1 MIEQLQSLMKALEA
15 GSYNAAPGQL
25 AQGASLMVE
34 DLSPVMHNVTFDDS
48 HIKLQKMLPSKDV
61 KSQLHQFNRQL
72 DYGIFGGSA
81 QFEGGIGEEDT
92 SNYVRAVVPM
102 AYYSTTR
109 RVTVAANMIGAF
121 DGVKAEDRA
130 AADAAMKLAGDIEF
144 DSFRGQ
150 ADFSN
155 MGVFDGNPLAVAKLP
170 NMIGLDQ
177 QVRQSDGQLNTQ
189 DLMFAEFGSNQT
201 VVLSV
206 GGTLTQSV
214 IEDSSV
220 RSAMNMGAAD
230 RLVLDPIS
238 LSAYNKIAYAKERIM
253 LAGSAQEATGA
264 HLRTQWTSSAVVSL
278 EASRFLSGKTAPARP
293 RSGSPAAPSIA
304 VSDLGA
310 AGSLLQTGS
319 YAYYVTSA
327 SIRGE
332 SYPSLSASQAVTAG
346 DKVQIVITANSGGGS
361 SAQYFNV
368 YRSDLNGTAS
378 VAKFIG
384 KVAVNA
390 AGTGATFIDL
400 GNRQPGSVTGYLV
413 QANTMGFAQLAP
425 YSKLKLA
432 VSDLSLPEAHFRFLS
447 LAAYQPRKNVLLEN
461 ITGQLA
467 PNNPSIY

>member
-25 AQGASLMVE
+25 VQGAALMVE
-34 DLSPVMHNVTFDDS
+34 DLSPVMQNVTFDDS

-130 AADAAMKLAGDIEF
+130 ASDAAMKLSGDIEF
-144 DSFRGQ
+144 DLFRGQ

-155 MGVFDGNPLAVAKLP
+155 AGVFDGNPLAVAKVP

-177 QVRQSDGQLNTQ
+177 QVRQSDAQSNTQ
-189 DLMFAEFGSNQT
+189 DLMFAEYGSDQT
-201 VVLSV
+201 VVLSA
-206 GGTLTQSV
+206 GGTLTQSI
-214 IEDSSV
+214 IEDAAV

-238 LSAYNKIAYAKERIM
+238 LAAYNKIAHAKERIM

-264 HLRTQWTSSAVVSL
+264 HLRTQWTSSAIVSL
-278 EASRFLSGKTAPARP
+278 EASRFLSGKTRPARS
-293 RSGSPAAPSIA
+293 RAGSPAAPAIA
-304 VSDLGA
+304 TADAGA
-310 AGSLLQTGS
+310 AGSLLDAAS
-319 YAYYVTSA
+319 YAYYATAVNE
-327 SIRGE
+327 RGE
-332 SYPSLSASQAVTAG
+332 SAPGAASVQAVAAAG
-346 DKVQIVITANSGGGS
+346 NRVTVTITAVSN
-361 SAQYFNV
+361 AKYYNI
-368 YRSDLNGTAS
+368 YRSDAGGSAAS
-378 VAKFIG
+378 AKFIG
-384 KVAVNA
+384 RIAQG
-390 AGTGATFIDL
+390 AGNPVFSDL
-400 GNRQPGSVTGYLV
+400 GNRQPGSVTGFLL
-413 QANTMGFAQLAP
+413 QANTMGIAQLAP

-447 LAAYQPRKNVLLEN
+447 LAAYQPRKNVLVEN
-461 ITGQLA
+461 ITGQLQPGA
-467 PNNPSIY
+467 

>member
-25 AQGASLMVE
+25 AQGAALMVE
-34 DLSPVMHNVTFDDS
+34 DLSPVMQNVTFDDS

-109 RVTVAANMIGAF
+109 RVTVAANLIGAF

-144 DSFRGQ
+144 DLFRGQ
-150 ADFSN
+150 SDFSN
-155 MGVFDGNPLAVAKLP
+155 AGVFDGNPLAVAKVP
-170 NMIGLDQ
+170 NLIGVDQ
-177 QVRQSDGQLNTQ
+177 QVRQSDAQSNTQ
-189 DLMFAEFGSNQT
+189 DLMFAEYGSDQT
-201 VVLSV
+201 VVLSA
-206 GGTLTQSV
+206 GGTLTQSI

-238 LSAYNKIAYAKERIM
+238 LSAYNKIAHAKERIM

-264 HLRTQWTSSAVVSL
+264 HLRTQWTSSAIVSL
-278 EASRFLSGKTAPARP
+278 EASRFLSGKTRPARS
-293 RSGSPAAPSIA
+293 RAGSPAAPTFSF
-304 VSDLGA
+304 SDTGA
-310 AGSLLQTGS
+310 AGSLLAAAT
-319 YAYYVTSA
+319 YTYYVTAVSM
-327 SIRGE
+327 RGE
-332 SYPSLSASQAVTAG
+332 SVPSAAAAVTVTTAG
-346 DKVQIVITANSGGGS
+346 DKVSGAITAVAG
-361 SAQYFNV
+361 AQYYNV
-368 YRSDLNGTAS
+368 YRSDAGGSAAS
-378 VAKFIG
+378 AKFIG
-384 KVAVNA
+384 RIAQG
-390 AGTGATFIDL
+390 AGNPVFTDL
-400 GNRQPGSVTGYLV
+400 GNRQPGSVTGFLI
-413 QANTMGFAQLAP
+413 QGNTMGIAQLAP

-432 VSDLSLPEAHFRFLS
+432 VNDLSLPEAHFRFLS
-447 LAAYQPRKNVLLEN
+447 LAMYQPRKNVLIEN
-461 ITGQLA
+461 ITGQL
-467 PNNPSIY
+467 S

>member
-25 AQGASLMVE
+25 VQGAALMVE
-34 DLSPVMHNVTFDDS
+34 DLSPVMHNVTYDDS

-72 DYGIFGGSA
+72 DYGVFGGSA

-144 DSFRGQ
+144 DCFRGQ
-150 ADFSN
+150 SDFSN
-155 MGVFDGNPLAVAKLP
+155 AGVFDGNPLAVAKLP

-177 QVRQSDGQLNTQ
+177 QVRQSDGQQNTQ
-189 DLMFAEFGSNQT
+189 DLMFAEYGSDQT
-201 VVLSV
+201 VIISA
-206 GGTLTQSV
+206 GGTLTQSI
-214 IEDSSV
+214 IEDSAV

-238 LSAYNKIAYAKERIM
+238 LSAYNKIAHAKERIM

-278 EASRFLSGKTAPARP
+278 EASRFLSGKTRPARA
-293 RSGSPAAPSIA
+293 RSGSPAAPSCSVA
-304 VSDLGA
+304 DGGA
-310 AGSLLQTGS
+310 AGSLLQTGN
-319 YAYYVTSA
+319 YVYYVTSC

-332 SYPSLSASQAVTAG
+332 SMPSAAQTFAATAG
-346 DKVQIVITANSGGGS
+346 HKASLTITGAG
-361 SAQYFNV
+361 QYFNV
-368 YRSDLNGTAS
+368 YRSDLNGSAAT
-378 VAKFIG
+378 AKFIG
-384 KVAVNA
+384 KVAVNSAGSGA
-390 AGTGATFIDL
+390 AFADL
-400 GNRQPGSVTGYLV
+400 GNRQPGSVTGFLL
-413 QANTMGFAQLAP
+413 QANTMGLAQLAP

-447 LAAYQPRKNVLLEN
+447 LAAYQPRKNVLIEN
-461 ITGQLA
+461 ITGQLSL
-467 PNNPSIY
+467 NNPT

>member
-15 GSYNAAPGQL
+15 GSYL
-25 AQGASLMVE
+25 ASPDRLVQGAALMIE
-34 DLSPVMHNVTFDDS
+34 DMSPVMQNVTFDDS

-81 QFEGGIGEEDT
+81 QFEGGVGEEDT

-109 RVTVAANMIGAF
+109 RVTVASNMIGAF

-150 ADFSN
+150 SDFSDV
-155 MGVFDGNPLAVAKLP
+155 GVFDGNPLAVAKVP
-170 NMIGLDQ
+170 NMIGVDQ
-177 QVRQSDGQLNTQ
+177 QVRQSDAQSNTQ
-189 DLMFAEFGSNQT
+189 DLMFAEFGSDQT

-206 GGTLTQSV
+206 GGTLTQSI

-230 RLVLDPIS
+230 RLILDPIS
-238 LSAYNKIAYAKERIM
+238 LSAYNKIAHAKERIM

-264 HLRTQWTSSAVVSL
+264 HLRTQWTSSAIVSL
-278 EASRFLSGKTAPARP
+278 EASRFLSGKTRPARA
-293 RSGSPAAPSIA
+293 RAGSPAAPA
-304 VSDLGA
+304 APALVDVGP
-310 AGSLLQTGS
+310 AGSLLAAGVYT
-319 YAYYVTSA
+319 YYITSV

-332 SYPSLSASQAVTAG
+332 SFPSASATVTVAAAG
-346 DKVQIVITANSGGGS
+346 DKVTATITAVSV
-361 SAQYFNV
+361 AQYYNV
-368 YRSDLNGTAS
+368 YRSAAGGTAAS
-378 VAKFIG
+378 AKFIG
-384 KVAVNA
+384 RIAQTNGNPVF
-390 AGTGATFIDL
+390 TDL
-400 GNRQPGSVTGYLV
+400 GNRQPGSITGFLV

-432 VSDLSLPEAHFRFLS
+432 VNDLSLPEAHFRFLS
-447 LAAYQPRKNVLLEN
+447 LAMYQPRKNVLLEN
-461 ITGQLA
+461 ITGQLI
-467 PNNPSIY
+467 PGGG

>member
-15 GSYNAAPGQL
+15 GSYNAAPGSL
-25 AQGASLMVE
+25 AQGAALMVE

-72 DYGIFGGSA
+72 DYGVFGGSA

-102 AYYSTTR
+102 SYYSTTR

-130 AADAAMKLAGDIEF
+130 SADAALKLAGDIEF
-144 DSFRGQ
+144 DCFRGR

-155 MGVFDGNPLAVAKLP
+155 VGVFDGNPLAVAKMP

-177 QVRQSDGQLNTQ
+177 QVRQSDGQQNTQ
-189 DLMFAEFGSNQT
+189 DLMFAEYGSDQT
-201 VVLSV
+201 VIISA
-206 GGTLTQSV
+206 GGGLTQSI
-214 IEDSSV
+214 IEDTSV

-230 RLVLDPIS
+230 RLILDPIS
-238 LSAYNKIAYAKERIM
+238 LSAYNKIAHAKERIM

-278 EASRFLSGKTAPARP
+278 EASRFLSGKTRPARA
-293 RSGSPAAPSIA
+293 RAGSPAAPTII
-304 VSDLGA
+304 VSDAGA

-319 YAYYVTSA
+319 YVYYVTA
-327 SIRGE
+327 CSIRGE
-332 SYPSLSASQAVTAG
+332 SLPSAASSQAVTAG
-346 DKVQIVITANSGGGS
+346 DKVSIAITGA
-361 SAQYFNV
+361 AQYFNV
-368 YRSDLNGTAS
+368 YRSDLNGSAAN
-378 VAKFIG
+378 AKFIG
-384 KVAVNA
+384 KVSVNS
-390 AGTGATFIDL
+390 AGSGATFSDL
-400 GNRQPGSVTGYLV
+400 GNRQPGSVTGFLV
-413 QANTMGFAQLAP
+413 QTNTMGFGQLAP

-447 LAAYQPRKNVLLEN
+447 LAAYQPRKNVLVEN
-461 ITGQLA
+461 ITGQLS
-467 PNNPSIY
+467 PNSQS